1 MYFAE
6 KNVMSLYTNIPN
18 EQGIRAVARNMHKHK
33 PPYCHPRAASV
44 IMLLR
49 EEMQWQRLPSSS

>member
-1 MYFAE
+1 
-6 KNVMSLYTNIPN
+6 MSLYTNIPN